1 MTLHLNAIIACAGRS
16 SIASCCCRDVS
27 GGSCRAT
34 IVGLGLGLCCAVVR
48 QVGPVTLLAGAA
60 AATVTSL
67 LSPGMILGASAALC
81 QFVIGI
87 FDEARL

>member
-1 MTLHLNAIIACAGRS
+1 MTLHLNAIIACAGHS
-16 SIASCCCRDVS
+16 SIACLPPGCCRDVS
-27 GGSCRAT
+27 GAHVVSIAA
-34 IVGLGLGLCCAVVR
+34 LCAVVR
-48 QVGPVTLLAGAA
+48 QVGPVTGAG

-67 LSPGMILGASAALC
+67 LSPGMILGCLCSALC

>member
-1 MTLHLNAIIACAGRS
+1 M
-16 SIASCCCRDVS
+16 
-27 GGSCRAT
+27 
-34 IVGLGLGLCCAVVR
+34 VR